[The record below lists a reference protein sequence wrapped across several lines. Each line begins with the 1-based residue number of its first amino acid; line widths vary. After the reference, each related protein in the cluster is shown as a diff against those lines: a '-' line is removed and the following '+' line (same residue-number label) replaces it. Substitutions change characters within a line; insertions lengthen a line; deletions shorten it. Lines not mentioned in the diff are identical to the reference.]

1 MTGLIFE
8 EITDTIVF
16 QNPEDVSIE
25 DLQEI
30 EGDDWYSLLHH
41 EPLLAQFIPLSHKDA
56 EVLVNYTEYSYQC
69 VGEDFEEIDE
79 EEYEEYDNDNDD
91 DEYEDEIFNDD
102 FFYFV
107 SDEMY
112 SDFFEDSLEDDF
124 EENYHY
130 GLLAINGYSVGQSSG
145 LSLDDRRLIL
155 SETYNDEF
163 PKDKGLSLLDW
174 GHPRTFVRLKRI
186 VDIIAFHLR
195 NAQDRNDRT
204 EVDLST
210 SISDWQRDLVWLKTE
225 FYDNI
230 YDQMFQWPS
239 GQIILREEKWEP
251 LYF

>member
-8 EITDTIVF
+8 EIIDAIAF

-69 VGEDFEEIDE
+69 FGEDFEGIDE
-79 EEYEEYDNDNDD
+79 EEYEEYDND
-91 DEYEDEIFNDD
+91 DEYDDNIFDDD

-107 SDEMY
+107 SDEAY
-112 SDFFEDSLEDDF
+112 SDSFGDGLEDDF

-130 GLLAINGYSVGQSSG
+130 GLLAINGYSVGQNSD
-145 LSLDDRRLIL
+145 LSMNDRRLIL
-155 SETYNDEF
+155 AETYSDEF
-163 PKDKGLSLLDW
+163 PKGKGLSLLDW
-174 GHPRTFVRLKRI
+174 GHSRTFVRLKRMA
-186 VDIIAFHLR
+186 DIIAFHLR
-195 NAQDRNDRT
+195 NAQDRNERT
-204 EVDLST
+204 EANLST
-210 SISDWQRDLVWLKTE
+210 CILDWQRDLAWLKTE
-225 FYDNI
+225 FYDSI

-239 GQIILREEKWEP
+239 GQIISKEEKWEQS
-251 LYF
+251 YF